1 MPTGGSI
8 DRRAAFPLQRSERSL
23 SHLTNGQRVVHRQ
36 LINGVQYSGADQSVI
51 LIMQALRPYP
61 DQNPGCVCGRV
72 RAVLFIN
79 ILVTIFCKIK
89 KKKKLN
95 LRISGCNCPPLP
107 TPEGTALAWPYANQN
122 SGKGGWG
129 SV

>member
-1 MPTGGSI
+1 MTPVLHRKNLLYHGPLFSKFGTGSVEHGGWQLIYHVPAGGSI

-61 DQNPGCVCGRV
+61 DQNPVYVCVCVGGGGGGV
-72 RAVLFIN
+72 QYFLIN
-79 ILVTIFCKIK
+79 IFVTF
-89 KKKKLN
+89 
-95 LRISGCNCPPLP
+95 
-107 TPEGTALAWPYANQN
+107 
-122 SGKGGWG
+122 
-129 SV
+129 